1 MSKYDF
7 NIDVINPNTAH
18 GKVLMRIS
26 PGSEVLECGCA
37 MGYMTRYMHEELG
50 CEVDVVEKDSYAL
63 HAAMEY
69 ARRGLRCDLNSSGW
83 HEFYKE
89 RLYDFI
95 LFADVLEHLT
105 NSEYTL
111 NLAKD
116 LLKQDGRIIVSIPNI
131 CHNDII
137 LKMLNDRFTYTRYGL
152 LDDTHV
158 HFWGLH
164 DFHEFAG
171 SVGLDIVDTDRVI
184 VPTGFTEQRPDV
196 SKAPQMLRNLLNQR
210 ENGTVFQWVFV
221 LAKKKRAD

>member
-7 NIDVINPNTAH
+7 YIDGINPNTAH

-37 MGYMTRYMHEELG
+37 TGYMTRYMHEKLG
-50 CEVDVVEKDSYAL
+50 CEVDVVERDAYAL
-63 HAAMEY
+63 HDAMEY
-69 ARRGLRCDLNSSGW
+69 SRCGFGGNLNTVRW
-83 HEFYKE
+83 YEFYKE

-105 NSEYTL
+105 NSEFTL

-137 LKMLNDRFTYTRYGL
+137 LKMLDDRFTYTQYGI

-158 HFWGLH
+158 HFWGLR

-171 SVGLDIVDTDRVI
+171 SVGLDVVETDRVI

-210 ENGTVFQWVFV
+210 ENGTAFQWVFV
-221 LAKKKRAD
+221 LRRAINA